1 MLFMKC
7 IILLVNGK
15 IDCGPTEVKGI
26 FSSDVYSR
34 SFNLKIWKMKKMRLD
49 RVKGILYAEK
59 DNKIKT
65 YILSDYLLR
74 RSKNKEF
81 YCFVL

>member
-1 MLFMKC
+1 MKC
-7 IILLVNGK
+7 ITLLINGK
-15 IDCGPTEVKGI
+15 VDCGPKLVKGI
-26 FSSDVYSR
+26 FSGDVFSR
-34 SFNLKIWKMKKMRLD
+34 SFNLKIWKLKKMRLD
-49 RVKGILYAEK
+49 REKCILYAEK